1 MMTLNAKKSKT
12 SVTMEPSNVET
23 PHSSPRKSA
32 VKRWSGLLA
41 CLMVLW
47 GFMFVFAPWLQSQ
60 SKAVQTLSTY
70 ITENDIDA
78 GAVYYTEVAEVGE
91 ADLMIRD
98 TFRFYLPQ
106 QRQK

>member
-1 MMTLNAKKSKT
+1 MIALNAKRGEIPATFDLSKAEIPRPFSQKS
-12 SVTMEPSNVET
+12 SLI
-23 PHSSPRKSA
+23 
-32 VKRWSGLLA
+32 RWFGLLV
-41 CLMVLW
+41 CLLVLW

-60 SKAVQTLSTY
+60 SKAVQTLATY

-78 GAVYYTEVAEVGE
+78 GAVYYTEVEEVGE